1 MQRADTRLLE
11 TGKNILATEK
21 RAKDLGVTTA
31 TSARSFEKLQEKLNL
46 ANRNLTATASA
57 FQKGEASAKQ
67 MASALMA
74 VDRAASAVNSRLR
87 DTQARLADVSSKGS
101 KGSNFLGNLDLGSVG
116 NAALTGGVGGA
127 SAAILNEGIGLAKQF
142 ASALF
147 DVSKSAVLSSAEF
160 EKTVNAMTVFTGST
174 SAARVEL
181 AQLSDL
187 AKNTPGLRLEDAQV
201 GASRL
206 RALGFSAEVASDLIA
221 GLSKQKLFS
230 GADEGAIDRVIVN
243 LTQLRAGS
251 PQITKDI
258 QQIVL
263 SLPSAINVI
272 NSAFG
277 SIDKFKDAIK
287 ADPDTAINAFAEAMK
302 NAQGVS
308 GGLSDALGKLD
319 DARIKAFRGLTEPA
333 LKPLTDG
340 AKELTSVIESNQATW
355 EQWGIGLGDTLRG
368 VMVEYRAF
376 RNLIGSPPPVPN
388 DGSRSSIASAEY
400 QNAKSER
407 NNSLFNTFADWT
419 TLGLSKYVRDV
430 REQGRE
436 QRLSEPVGIS
446 MGLNYEQAYKE
457 ANEYAIK
464 SAKMKFESTQEIER
478 AGYKLSESLL
488 QQHLSAKNSSEAES
502 AQALGN
508 IRSNDLRAQIQQA
521 QDYYA
526 QQIKNAADN
535 TEKVDEYQNE
545 LKTIIATKNLEI
557 LANEAETQARVTEIQ
572 RKEQEKRKKLLQDF
586 NKFRA
591 QGAIELI
598 KNPFEKIAA
607 EGRFAAS
614 EAFDR
619 FKDLGAGPANEAAN
633 VERLKAQKRLTEEL
647 KNQVDAVR
655 NIAVSQ
661 SDNPYVRIFADARD
675 AIEQARE
682 STKYLSKEIQNA
694 VIGGAQGANLR
705 NLFNARVDT
714 ALDVSN
720 LRQQADAIFFNRQI
734 SATDAMRNQYYA
746 VQKADVDQATKS
758 RRTAELFAG
767 ANPADVPN
775 ELRAIAYEALLKEAS
790 RREAFEKEGMKFY
803 ENFNKLIGTMGLKVD
818 LGGQAITQIE
828 VTSEKLGVKGVS
840 LPSRS
845 GSRWGGGTMG
855 NGSFI
860 SGGITEKTFIK

>member
-430 REQGRE
+430 REQGTE

-464 SAKMKFESTQEIER
+464 SAKMKFESAQEIER
-478 AGYKLSESLL
+478 AGYKLSESML
-488 QQHLSAKNSSEAES
+488 QQHLSAKNAGEAES

-508 IRSNDLRAQIQQA
+508 LRNNDLRAQIQQA
-521 QDYYA
+521 NDYYA
-526 QQIKNAADN
+526 EQIKNAKDN
-535 TEKVDEYQNE
+535 TEKVEEYQSE

-557 LANEAETQARVTEIQ
+557 LANEAETQARITEIQ
-572 RKEQEKRKKLLQDF
+572 RKEQEKRKKLLQDYSRF
-586 NKFRA
+586 SSSAAADLADDPYQKM
-591 QGAIELI
+591 AIEGRQAASDAAGRFGELGSFYAD
-598 KNPFEKIAA
+598 KAA
-607 EGRFAAS
+607 ELERQKAAKRIR
-614 EAFDR
+614 EA
-619 FKDLGAGPANEAAN
+619 
-633 VERLKAQKRLTEEL
+633 LTEQI
-647 KNQVDAVR
+647 KSVR
-655 NIAVSQ
+655 SSFASL
-661 SDNPYVRIFADARD
+661 SDNPYVRIFADAKSSIDD
-675 AIEQARE
+675 AIK
-682 STKYLSKEIQNA
+682 STKGLSKEIQTA
-694 VIGGAQGANLR
+694 VVGAAQSKNLR
-705 NLFNARVDT
+705 NLFDARVDT
-714 ALDVSN
+714 ALDASN
-720 LRQQADAIFFNRQI
+720 LRSQASAIFFNQQI
-734 SATDAMRNQYYA
+734 SATDALRNQYGA
-746 VQKADVDQATKS
+746 IQNSNVDQATKM
-758 RRTAELFAG
+758 RRTAEIFSG

-828 VTSEKLGVKGVS
+828 VTSEKLAVKGVS
-840 LPSRS
+840 LPSR
-845 GSRWGGGTMG
+845 WGGGRMG

-860 SGGITEKTFIK
+860 SGGITEKSFIK